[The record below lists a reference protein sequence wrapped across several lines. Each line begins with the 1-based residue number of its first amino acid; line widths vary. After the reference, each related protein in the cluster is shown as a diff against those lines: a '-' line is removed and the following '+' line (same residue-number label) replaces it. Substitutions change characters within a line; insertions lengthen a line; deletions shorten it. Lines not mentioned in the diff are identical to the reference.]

1 MFGIGETELVIILL
15 FGFMVFGP
23 DKLPGMG
30 RTIGRAL
37 RQFREAQQGFTQ
49 VVQTEV
55 LDPAAEAMNATPT
68 RRTRNRAAELEA
80 DSDLEGTED
89 GAAPRVKETF
99 AERRARLEA
108 ERKAAQEAEAAAQL
122 AAAEEIAG
130 EDDTIDSDADA
141 PEADIAPAAAPA
153 PEAAPEPVDAP
164 EASEA
169 LEAPAK
175 DPLASLYDIS
185 GKTTKS
191 ARKQASEEKAAQ
203 VAERKAAAE
212 AAALAKA
219 AEAEAAEAEVAKA
232 EVAEAEVKTTAEAD
246 ADAASAAASQ
256 NTDDTGKEDGTAE
269 A

>member
-15 FGFMVFGP
+15 FAFMVFGP

-80 DSDLEGTED
+80 DSDIEGDDEN
-89 GAAPRVKETF
+89 AAPRRKETF

-122 AAAEEIAG
+122 AAAEQVEG
-130 EDDTIDSDADA
+130 EPDGLDADA
-141 PEADIAPAAAPA
+141 DAADADADAADAPAAAP
-153 PEAAPEPVDAP
+153 EAASEPEPAP
-164 EASEA
+164 AED
-169 LEAPAK
+169 PAK
-175 DPLASLYDIS
+175 DSLASLYDLS
-185 GKTTKS
+185 GKTAKS
-191 ARKQASEEKAAQ
+191 ARKQASEEKAALI
-203 VAERKAAAE
+203 AERKAAAE
-212 AAALAKA
+212 DAAAKA
-219 AEAEAAEAEVAKA
+219 
-232 EVAEAEVKTTAEAD
+232 AEAD
-246 ADAASAAASQ
+246 ADAEPAPEGDPAPAPAAD
-256 NTDDTGKEDGTAE
+256 TDDTGKEDGTAE